1 MEQKSIIIDRLKK
14 IPLFDGFTAAELA
27 EVADMHAIF
36 KSFKNGQLIIKE
48 GDMDATVCI
57 LIQGAAY
64 VRNRERPDVEICTLT
79 EGQIFGEMTY
89 ILKISRTT
97 DVVAKTDDV
106 WVLVLDDEMLE
117 KLSPSIISKFKDIF
131 LQVIAKRLTIM
142 NQKFSSLKMEVKG
155 LILAHDHLVAQI
167 SNSTKNV
174 VEHLSSLNMSM
185 NDYMP

>member
-1 MEQKSIIIDRLKK
+1 MEQKSIIIDRLKG
-14 IPLFDGFTAAELA
+14 IPLFENFTVGELA
-27 EVADMHAIF
+27 EIAGMHSIF
-36 KSFKNGQLIIKE
+36 KSFKKGQLIIKQ

-57 LIQGAAY
+57 LIQGDAF
-64 VRNRERPDVEICTLT
+64 VRNKERPDVEICTLT

-89 ILKISRTT
+89 ILKISRTV

-106 WVLVLDDEMLE
+106 WVLILDNELLE

-131 LQVIAKRLTIM
+131 LQVIAKRLTVM

-155 LILAHDHLVAQI
+155 LILAHDQLVAQI

-174 VEHLSSLNMSM
+174 VEHLSSLSMSM
-185 NDYMP
+185 TDYMP